1 MCSKCDNNQWLDCI
15 VCEPLD
21 SCCPAR
27 CTALSE
33 AGRIKSGQTVLVTA
47 AAGGTGQFAVQLA
60 KLAGCHVVATCGGAD
75 KAAMLRRLGADRV
88 VDYKTEQ
95 LKVRGEATGLHEHG
109 SYASPGYQLGI
120 WLALFPFPR
129 KTRSQTSWE
138 LELIPYSTLLLLLN
152 PASVIRPCFC
162 YSTLLLLPS
171 AQDVLHEEYPR
182 GIDVVYESVGGDMFK
197 AALDGLA
204 DRGRLIV
211 IGMMGAY
218 AEGWPLST
226 HPGMAEKLLWK
237 SASVVSGSQPAPH
250 LPERPVL
257 HLGIPQGVSL

>member
-1 MCSKCDNNQWLDCI
+1 M
-15 VCEPLD
+15 
-21 SCCPAR
+21 
-27 CTALSE
+27 
-33 AGRIKSGQTVLVTA
+33 
-47 AAGGTGQFAVQLA
+47 
-60 KLAGCHVVATCGGAD
+60 
-75 KAAMLRRLGADRV
+75 
-88 VDYKTEQ
+88 
-95 LKVRGEATGLHEHG
+95 
-109 SYASPGYQLGI
+109 
-120 WLALFPFPR
+120 
-129 KTRSQTSWE
+129 
-138 LELIPYSTLLLLLN
+138 
-152 PASVIRPCFC
+152 
-162 YSTLLLLPS
+162 LLLPS
-171 AQDVLHEEYPR
+171 AQDVLRKEYPR